1 MSKYTTEVRF
11 ICETNAGLE
20 HSEGYKSI
28 NQIITNS
35 MDKVFDFEFP
45 IFDEAYRPVLER
57 KILKHYYTREICAET
72 VGLWKHYLDM
82 RLNEIMPYYNK
93 LYESELLQFNP
104 FYDVDLTTDRKTDGE
119 RNANGERV
127 NTGTESNERTSQD
140 SGSDSLSRL
149 SEDGGTESR
158 NIQSEDGGSESG
170 NKSIRDGGTEG
181 IAKTVTDSGRD
192 TGTKTSRDGG
202 TQGESGSDVN
212 KNTRWD
218 IYSDTPQGALTNV
231 NNETYLTNARKIIDD
246 GTGSTHSST
255 TTFGKT
261 VTENDTTDYGKV
273 ETTGATTTFGK
284 TVSETDSTT
293 FGKTNETTEGVTFGK
308 TNEVSE
314 TETFGKRNVTNDNGQ
329 HRNTETSE
337 DKITTTEDYL
347 QHVVGKSGGKSY
359 AQLLVE
365 YRETF
370 LNIDMLIIEDLSDL
384 FMQLW

>member
-1 MSKYTTEVRF
+1 MAKYTTEVRT
-11 ICETNAGLE
+11 ICESYAGLDE
-20 HSEGYKSI
+20 SVGYSGI
-28 NQIITNS
+28 DDVISNS
-35 MDKVFDFEFP
+35 VSKIFDFNFP
-45 IFDEAYRPVLER
+45 IFDDNYRLTLET
-57 KILKHYYTREICAET
+57 KILKHYYTREIAAET
-72 VGLWKHYLDM
+72 VGLWKMWLNTRM
-82 RLNEIMPYYNK
+82 NEIMPYYNK
-93 LYESELLQFNP
+93 LYESELLAFNP
-104 FYDVDLTTDRKTDGE
+104 FYDIDLTTDRKTDGE

-127 NTGTESNERTSQD
+127 NSGTDSNERTSQD
-140 SGSDSLSRL
+140 S
-149 SEDGGTESR
+149 GTESR
-158 NIQSEDGGSESG
+158 NIQSEDGGTESG
-170 NKSIRDGGTEG
+170 NKSVRDGGTEG
-181 IAKTVTDSGRD
+181 LSTTVTDSGRD
-192 TGTKTSRDGG
+192 TGTRTSRDGG

-246 GTGSTHSST
+246 GTGSTHNST

-308 TNEVSE
+308 
-314 TETFGKRNVTNDNGQ
+314 RNVTSDNGQ

-337 DKITTTEDYL
+337 DTITTTEDYL
-347 QHVVGKSGGKSY
+347 QHIVGKSGGKSY

-365 YRETF
+365 FRETF

-384 FMQLW
+384 FFNLW

>member
-11 ICETNAGLE
+11 ICETSAGLE

-28 NQIITNS
+28 NQIITDS
-35 MDKVFDFEFP
+35 MDKVFDFDFP
-45 IFDEAYRPVLER
+45 IFDETYRPVLER

-72 VGLWKHYLDM
+72 VGLWKHFLDM

-127 NTGTESNERTSQD
+127 NSGTDSNERISQD
-140 SGSDSLSRL
+140 S
-149 SEDGGTESR
+149 GTESR
-158 NIQSEDGGSESG
+158 NIQSEDGGTESG
-170 NKSIRDGGTEG
+170 SKSILDGGTEG
-181 IAKTVTDSGRD
+181 LSRTVTDSGRD

-261 VTENDTTDYGKV
+261 VTENDTMDYGKV

-293 FGKTNETTEGVTFGK
+293 FGKTNDTTEGV
-308 TNEVSE
+308 
-314 TETFGKRNVTNDNGQ
+314 TFGKRNVTNDNGQ

-347 QHVVGKSGGKSY
+347 QHVIGKSGGRSY